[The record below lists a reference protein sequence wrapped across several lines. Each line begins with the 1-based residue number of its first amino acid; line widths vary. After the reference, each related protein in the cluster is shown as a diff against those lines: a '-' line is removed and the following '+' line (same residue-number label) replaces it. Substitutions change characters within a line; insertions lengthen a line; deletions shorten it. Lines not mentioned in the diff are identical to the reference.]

1 MLRYIVKRLLLTIP
15 LLLGIA
21 TVIFFVVHLAP
32 GDPMAM
38 YLEERGNREID
49 PQLVELIRQK
59 YGLDQPIHVQYLR
72 WLQNFASG
80 DFGESFRLKRPV
92 RDLLGEA
99 IPYTLQLTVLA
110 LLLDALIGIS
120 LGIVSAVKKGT
131 VLDQTVTLGS
141 LILYAIP
148 GFWLALMLVMV
159 FSVNLGWLPTSQ
171 AQSMDY
177 ESLSAGGKLL
187 DRIRHLALPVFVMG
201 VAGAAGTA
209 RYVFR

>member
-1 MLRYIVKRLLLTIP
+1 MLKYIVKRLLLTVP

-21 TVIFFVVHLAP
+21 TATFFVVHLAP

-38 YLEERGNREID
+38 YLEERNNREVD

-59 YGLDQPIHVQYLR
+59 YGLDQPLHVQYLR

-92 RDLLGEA
+92 RDLLAEA

-110 LLLDALIGIS
+110 LLLDALFGIS
-120 LGIVSAVKKGT
+120 LGIVSAVKQGAL
-131 VLDQTVTLGS
+131 LDKTVTLGS

-159 FSVNLGWLPTSQ
+159 L
-171 AQSMDY
+171 
-177 ESLSAGGKLL
+177 
-187 DRIRHLALPVFVMG
+187 R
-201 VAGAAGTA
+201 
-209 RYVFR
+209 